1 MENIC
6 ANTPNEI
13 LVRNLEALREFL
25 PEEKRELDFVE
36 NLSITAESSQS
47 NLIHRR
53 LRFVSQN
60 REREWRFPRKDS
72 HTGVPCA
79 RYADYDPQSQWL
91 LLMGVDALCPDCLR
105 RVVTSQY
112 SPALIIEPDWETFL
126 AYSSL
131 FSYEEL
137 IRDHSLY
144 WFLDRDCYSNA
155 LSSLD
160 ARLEPYFI
168 TCSSIHLIVS
178 QETAAKTSTAL
189 HSFLST
195 LKTRF
200 NEKRQEIKELTSS
213 FHTKYQSKPYTP
225 SKTVMVIEPAVS
237 CWIQLGNGLASGF
250 RGNGY
255 EVVELQVDFP
265 PSSITPYDSLKLLL
279 EVRRLCPDYIITLSH
294 PPDLFVRGIDDVPIP
309 RLIWYV
315 DEPDHLLQVQHGPYD
330 YLFPVWEDSKEK
342 LRSRGGRLLDE
353 IPVAGFP
360 HTFIQKNEYTC
371 EVGFVGTIRNTQPV
385 FQQLPHEL
393 TLKIDMMVDEKLGA
407 D

>member
-1 MENIC
+1 M
-6 ANTPNEI
+6 
-13 LVRNLEALREFL
+13 
-25 PEEKRELDFVE
+25 
-36 NLSITAESSQS
+36 
-47 NLIHRR
+47 
-53 LRFVSQN
+53 
-60 REREWRFPRKDS
+60 DS

-79 RYADYDPQSQWL
+79 RYAGYDPQSQWL

-144 WFLDRDCYSNA
+144 WFLDRDCFSDA
-155 LSSLD
+155 LTSLD
-160 ARLEPYFI
+160 ALLEPYLI
-168 TCSSIHLIVS
+168 TCSSIHLIIGQVI
-178 QETAAKTSTAL
+178 AANSSTAL

-200 NEKRQEIKELTSS
+200 NEKRQEIKKLTSA

-255 EVVELQVDFP
+255 EVVELQVNFP

-294 PPDLFVRGIDDVPIP
+294 PPDLFVHGIDDVPIP

-315 DEPDHLLQVQHGPYD
+315 DEPDHLLQVQHGSYD
-330 YLFPVWEDSKEK
+330 YLFPVWEDFKEK

-360 HTFIQKNEYTC
+360 HTFIQKM
-371 EVGFVGTIRNTQPV
+371 NTPV
-385 FQQLPHEL
+385 RSDSLERFETHSRSFNNSP
-393 TLKIDMMVDEKLGA
+393 TN
-407 D
+407 